1 VVAQKIR
8 AGTGACPYRGIA
20 DCEMRK
26 RIENC
31 GIEKI
36 GYLHFSQFAFRL
48 PQFVFSPFAI
58 RLSQF
63 LLVFAQKQGM
73 HVERSNV

>member
-1 VVAQKIR
+1 
-8 AGTGACPYRGIA
+8 
-20 DCEMRK
+20 MRK

-36 GYLHFSQFAFRL
+36 GYLHISQFAFRL
-48 PQFVFSPFAI
+48 SQFVFSPFAL

-73 HVERSNV
+73 HVERSNVYYTGACPYKK